1 MSFCGGA
8 EQVTLGHGVLMG
20 KSGFKKLQLPSL
32 HIPFLKR
39 QTLSIGLDIGSHAV
53 KICELAETSNGY
65 QLVALGSALLP
76 PDSLEDGAL
85 QNPEAVGKVITSLV
99 NNLKIKNKKVAISIS
114 GYSVIV
120 KKINLAVMTEEE
132 LEKHIE
138 SEAEQYI
145 PFDIEDVYL
154 DFQDLKTNTTTEDR
168 TDVMLVAA
176 KRDVVDGYLN
186 MLRAAGLQPVVVDVD
201 AFALENAFE
210 ANFSLADNVALV
222 DIGASKMNINII
234 SHGSSIL
241 ARDVVLG
248 SRQLTEQIENL
259 FGVGFEEAE
268 ALKTGEIVSKEKQ
281 RELETLFANTC
292 SQWVTEVKRA
302 IDFYYSNHP
311 DETISKI
318 VLSGGGA
325 KIRGLTEFFAKETD
339 IPVEIFNPFK
349 QAAVDSR
356 TIDPAYLKS
365 IAPEMTL
372 AAGLATRPVE
382 V

>member
-1 MSFCGGA
+1 
-8 EQVTLGHGVLMG
+8 MG
-20 KSGFKKLQLPSL
+20 KSVFEKFQLPSL
-32 HIPFLKR
+32 RLPFLKR
-39 QTLSIGLDIGSHAV
+39 QTISIGLDIGSHAV
-53 KICELAETSNGY
+53 KICELAETGTGY
-65 QLVALGSALLP
+65 KLVALGSALLP

-85 QNPEAVGKVITSLV
+85 QDPEAVGKVITSLV

-120 KKINLAVMTEEE
+120 KKINLTPMSEEA

-154 DFQDLKTNTTTEDR
+154 DFQDLKTNAATDDR
-168 TDVMLVAA
+168 MDVMLVAA
-176 KRDVVDGYLN
+176 KREVVDGYLN

-210 ANFSLADNVALV
+210 ANFGLADNVTLV

-234 SHGSSIL
+234 SQGSSIL

-248 SRQLTEQIENL
+248 SRQLTEQIQNL
-259 FGVGFEEAE
+259 FGISFAEAE
-268 ALKTGEIVSKEKQ
+268 GLKTGEFAPKEKQ
-281 RELETLFANTC
+281 QELETLFANTC

-318 VLSGGGA
+318 ILSGGGA
-325 KIRGLTEFFAKETD
+325 KIQGLIEFFEKETG
-339 IPVEIFNPFK
+339 IAVEIFNPFK
-349 QAAVDSR
+349 QTAVDSS
-356 TIDPAYLKS
+356 TIDPSYLKS
-365 IAPEMTL
+365 IAPEMAL

>member
-1 MSFCGGA
+1 MSACGCTQP
-8 EQVTLGHGVLMG
+8 ENLGHGELMG

-53 KICELAETSNGY
+53 KICEMAATGTGY
-65 QLVALGSALLP
+65 KLVALGSALLP

-85 QNPEAVGKVITSLV
+85 QNPEAVGKAITSLV

-120 KKINLAVMTEEE
+120 KKINLAAMSEEA
-132 LEKHIE
+132 LGKHIE

-154 DFQDLKTNTTTEDR
+154 DFQNLKTNADDDR
-168 TDVMLVAA
+168 MDVMLVAA
-176 KRDVVDGYLN
+176 KREVVDGYLN

-210 ANFSLADNVALV
+210 ANFGLEDNVALV

-234 SHGSSIL
+234 SQGSSIL

-248 SRQLTEQIENL
+248 SRQLTEQIQNL
-259 FGVGFEEAE
+259 FGISFAEAE
-268 ALKTGEIVSKEKQ
+268 GLKTGEFAPKEKQ
-281 RELETLFANTC
+281 QELETLFTNTC

-302 IDFYYSNHP
+302 IDFYYSNNP

-318 VLSGGGA
+318 ILSGGGA
-325 KIRGLTEFFAKETD
+325 KIQGLLEFFEKETD
-339 IPVEIFNPFK
+339 IAVEIFNPFK
-349 QAAVDSR
+349 QAAVDDR
-356 TIDPAYLKS
+356 TIDPSYLKS
-365 IAPEMTL
+365 IAPEMAL

>member
-1 MSFCGGA
+1 MSICGGA
-8 EQVTLGHGVLMG
+8 EPVNLGHGVLMG

-53 KICELAETSNGY
+53 KICELAETGNGY

-85 QNPEAVGKVITSLV
+85 QDPAAVGKVISSLI

-120 KKINLAVMTEEE
+120 KKINLAVMTEED

-154 DFQDLKTNTTTEDR
+154 DFQDLKTNTATEAR

-210 ANFSLADNVALV
+210 ANFGMRDNVALV

-234 SHGSSIL
+234 SHGASIL

-259 FGVGFEEAE
+259 FGVGFAEAE
-268 ALKTGEIVSKEKQ
+268 ALKTGETLAKDKQ
-281 RELETLFANTC
+281 AELEVLFANTC

-325 KIRGLTEFFAKETD
+325 KIQGLTEFFEKETD

-356 TIDPAYLKS
+356 IIDPSYLKS

>member
-1 MSFCGGA
+1 MSICGGA
-8 EQVTLGHGVLMG
+8 EPVNLGHGVLMG

-53 KICELAETSNGY
+53 KICELAETGNGY

-85 QNPEAVGKVITSLV
+85 QDPAAVGKVISSLI

-154 DFQDLKTNTTTEDR
+154 DFQDLKTNTATEAR

-210 ANFSLADNVALV
+210 ANFGMTDNVALV

-259 FGVGFEEAE
+259 FGIGFAEAE
-268 ALKTGEIVSKEKQ
+268 ALKTGEALAKDKQ
-281 RELETLFANTC
+281 AELEVLFANTC

-325 KIRGLTEFFAKETD
+325 KIQGLTEFFAKETD

-349 QAAVDSR
+349 QTAVDSR